1 MEVDMQSSFTLT
13 KDEVNLDFL
22 NKIKSFFTNGVSSIK
37 IDINNDNNKIS
48 EIPNAETI
56 AAMKETREIVKNSKK
71 GTKNINDF
79 FDELNSLE
87 A

>member
-1 MEVDMQSSFTLT
+1 MQSSFTLT

>member
-56 AAMKETREIVKNSKK
+56 AAMQETREMIKNSEK

>member
-1 MEVDMQSSFTLT
+1 MQSSFTLT

-56 AAMKETREIVKNSKK
+56 AAMQETREMIKNSEK

>member
-1 MEVDMQSSFTLT
+1 MQTTFTLT

-37 IDINNDNNKIS
+37 IDINNDNSKIS

-56 AAMKETREIVKNSKK
+56 AAMQETREIIKNSEQ

>member
-1 MEVDMQSSFTLT
+1 MQSTFTLT

-22 NKIKSFFTNGVSSIK
+22 NKIKSFFTNGVSCIK

-56 AAMKETREIVKNSKK
+56 AAMQETREIIKNSEK